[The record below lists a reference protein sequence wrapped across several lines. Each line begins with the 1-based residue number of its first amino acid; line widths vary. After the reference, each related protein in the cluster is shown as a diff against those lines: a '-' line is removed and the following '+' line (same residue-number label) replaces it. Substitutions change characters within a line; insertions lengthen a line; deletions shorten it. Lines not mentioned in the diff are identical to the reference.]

1 MRFAVQGQLKG
12 TFRYGLRPGA
22 LQLSDDQRCQKEA
35 THANDIFCGFH
46 SKQVFALYKG
56 YKRRNALLDTLDN
69 DAPEYLKNA
78 QQPLANDEFE
88 AIDDKKTLREV
99 HSHFFAKYVLLGN
112 VIDARKLHHK
122 HFYSLNVDYGHQ
134 AYIDKLIIL
143 YQKEQWFSWVR
154 EVQEEEEANDEKE
167 QKKVKQEAAL
177 FKRHVK
183 KLEGRLAKM
192 RQKEEQKRQD
202 AYLEDAYRERMA
214 MAAEEDDE
222 AWDPIED
229 MEHLKRNRYID
240 LIKHFLWL
248 KTMEE
253 EEEDLPPLEEIP
265 PLEPSP
271 PPEPQKPSK
280 KAKKKAKA
288 KAAKAG
294 GQGRLLAALKEGR
307 YPTPTELPEPDRND
321 IETEEE
327 MRNRLSHGV
336 KKNYDNVWGF
346 QIVGTM
352 ENSYETHEKTA
363 PMTND
368 EIEST
373 VSDIR
378 QIKHLLFCRLL
389 LGQASMLAAALHAN
403 SVAESDLRDL
413 CLEVEEP
420 TLQDIRDACADFARG
435 DSAEEEEDAD
445 EAAEEEDEDD
455 ETFEEL
461 VNGDRRYKNLHTDD
475 WLLEKFLGK
484 LEKKNPSKKKKKK
497 KQKSKKK
504 TKFSVMAK
512 DCDLKHAIQLCRNW
526 AEFSDL
532 NLLTLWQYFPASNW
546 SAWGNNRLIQQL
558 QELGFFPYFVDL
570 EAQKHSRHNQIGGR
584 SSSRRQH
591 DIVET
596 RNIIVGHMKRNDPI
610 TRRFL
615 QYLSMRTGE
624 LLVMVRDGKTGRVIT
639 APPEE
644 QLWTYRIKQGL
655 GRASK
660 NEWRNVLE
668 VGPLYFD
675 MTDMLREWRFGFD
688 DYYDVFI
695 WDFVPCQSSLDMY
708 NVAITELRNAWR
720 IKHPRDVY
728 QHMKPLLT
736 TMTRE
741 KDTMRTRLIK
751 PDEKRQVPHR
761 RTAGSFAIHVYND
774 VNVLEDQILF
784 PDELVSDKKN
794 VPFREIRNGVSRIE
808 DGILPSTIRHLEKGM
823 EAFTEGKDP
832 MKALKAVKDRDDNSI
847 WAIPKV
853 WETGLKQARK
863 ETLSDAQ
870 RSLLKRTGLSTPQK
884 TM

>member
-1 MRFAVQGQLKG
+1 M
-12 TFRYGLRPGA
+12 
-22 LQLSDDQRCQKEA
+22 DNEA
-35 THANDIFCGFH
+35 PD
-46 SKQVFALYKG
+46 
-56 YKRRNALLDTLDN
+56 
-69 DAPEYLKNA
+69 YLKNA
-78 QQPLANDEFE
+78 QEPLANDTFE
-88 AIDDKKTLREV
+88 SIKDAKTLQQV
-99 HSHFFAKYVLLGN
+99 HSHLFDKYVLLGN

-134 AYIDKLIIL
+134 AYIDKLISHRHIVLKAMQRAEKRTTQVL
-143 YQKEQWFSWVR
+143 YQKEKWFAWVR
-154 EVQEEEEANDEKE
+154 KVQEEEEATQEKE

-183 KLEGRLAKM
+183 KLEARLNRM

-202 AYLEDAYRERMA
+202 AFLEDACRERMA
-214 MAAEEDDE
+214 MSAGEDDE
-222 AWDPIED
+222 AWDPIKD

-248 KTMEE
+248 DVTDAEE
-253 EEEDLPPLEEIP
+253 ELPALEEIP

-271 PPEPQKPSK
+271 PPEPEAPPK

-288 KAAKAG
+288 KAPKAG
-294 GQGRLLAALKEGR
+294 SRNSTQPSTTTHTGQGRLLAAMRDGK
-307 YPTPTELPEPDRND
+307 YPDIDAELQEPDRNN

-346 QIVGTM
+346 QIVGTLK
-352 ENSYETHEKTA
+352 NPYETHEKTA

-368 EIEST
+368 EIESI

-378 QIKHLLFCRLL
+378 QTKLLLFCRLL
-389 LGQASMLAAALHAN
+389 LGHASMLPHALRAN
-403 SVAESDLRDL
+403 SVEDFLNDPQVAESDLRDL
-413 CLEVEEP
+413 CLKVEEP

-435 DSAEEEEDAD
+435 DEAEKEEETD
-445 EAAEEEDEDD
+445 EADEEEDED
-455 ETFEEL
+455 EESFEEL
-461 VNGDRRYKNLHTDD
+461 LNGDSRYKNLHTEN
-475 WLLEKFLGK
+475 WLVDKFLAQ
-484 LEKKNPSKKKKKK
+484 LEKKNPSKKKL
-497 KQKSKKK
+497 KSKAKK
-504 TKFSVMAK
+504 TKVTVCGKSIWNHASERAMSRDGWLQFSVMAK

-546 SAWGNNRLIQQL
+546 VSWGNNRLIQQL

-570 EAQKHSRHNQIGGR
+570 EAQQHSRHNQIGGR

-615 QYLSMRTGE
+615 QYLLMRTGD
-624 LLVMVRDGKTGRVIT
+624 LLIMVRDGKTGRVIT

-644 QLWTYRIKQGL
+644 QLWTYRMKQGL

-708 NVAITELRNAWR
+708 NVVITVPLSPNQR
-720 IKHPRDVY
+720 I
-728 QHMKPLLT
+728 
-736 TMTRE
+736 
-741 KDTMRTRLIK
+741 
-751 PDEKRQVPHR
+751 
-761 RTAGSFAIHVYND
+761 
-774 VNVLEDQILF
+774 
-784 PDELVSDKKN
+784 
-794 VPFREIRNGVSRIE
+794 RI
-808 DGILPSTIRHLEKGM
+808 
-823 EAFTEGKDP
+823 A
-832 MKALKAVKDRDDNSI
+832 DR
-847 WAIPKV
+847 
-853 WETGLKQARK
+853 
-863 ETLSDAQ
+863 
-870 RSLLKRTGLSTPQK
+870 
-884 TM
+884 